1 VILRGKPSLYVFAL
15 QIDNGAIVARRGD
28 VRRRLIGDGGKAA
41 KKLAEYS
48 GAGDDQS
55 YLLAT

>member
-1 VILRGKPSLYVFAL
+1 VFAL